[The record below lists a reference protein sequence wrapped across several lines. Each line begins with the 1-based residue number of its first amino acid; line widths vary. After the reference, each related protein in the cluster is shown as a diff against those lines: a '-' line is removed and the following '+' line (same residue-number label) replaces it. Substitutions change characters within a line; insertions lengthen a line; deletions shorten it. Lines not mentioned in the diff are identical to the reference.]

1 MFISSAMLVVFGG
14 IVASRVFAHLLKL
27 SPLLLLP
34 LIICITVAGSFA
46 SDNSMFSV
54 YVTFLFGLVG
64 LGMNYF
70 GFPVAPAVI
79 GLVLGAKAEFN
90 LRISLLI
97 SQGSYAIFFHGAI
110 CWILIG
116 LTLLVLFYPVH
127 TYLKDRR
134 AARVAASAQS

>member
-97 SQGSYAIFFHGAI
+97 SQGSYSIFFHGVI

-116 LTLLVLFYPVH
+116 LTLLVLYSPVH
-127 TYLKDRR
+127 AYLQDLR
-134 AARVAASAQS
+134 AARLAASAQS